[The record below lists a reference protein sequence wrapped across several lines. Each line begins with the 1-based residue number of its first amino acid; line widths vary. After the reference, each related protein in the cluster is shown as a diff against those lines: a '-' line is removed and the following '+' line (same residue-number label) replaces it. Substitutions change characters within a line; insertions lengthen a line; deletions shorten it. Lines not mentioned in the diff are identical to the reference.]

1 MIIDRIA
8 RTVMEN
14 FEESEAIIAI
24 ADRDGCYVSSKTDE
38 FEGVFADPQI
48 LDGICSQID
57 DGCEPATSV
66 IGGYFVAGY
75 SINSN
80 GYAIL
85 LVPNYTSEKAA
96 AYHDLAEIVLKQVA
110 MLAENAITEAQ
121 ASIFT
126 HSSELLAVSSN

>member
-14 FEESEAIIAI
+14 FEESEAILAI
-24 ADRDGCYVSSKTDE
+24 ADRDGSYVSSKTDD
-38 FEGVFADPQI
+38 FESVFADPQI

-66 IGGYFVAGY
+66 VGGYFVAGY
-75 SINSN
+75 SINIS

-85 LVPNYTSEKAA
+85 LIPNYSPEKAL
-96 AYHDLAEIVLKQVA
+96 AYHDLAEIILKQVA
-110 MLAENAITEAQ
+110 MLAENAIIQPET
-121 ASIFT
+121 SIFSQ
-126 HSSELLAVSSN
+126 SSELLATASN

>member
-24 ADRDGCYVSSKTDE
+24 ADRGGSYVSSKTDE
-38 FEGVFADPQI
+38 FESVFADPRI

-57 DGCEPATSV
+57 DGCEPAATV
-66 IGGYFVAGY
+66 IGKYFVAGY
-75 SINSN
+75 SINSA

-85 LVPNYTSEKAA
+85 LIPNYSPEKAS
-96 AYHDLAEIVLKQVA
+96 AYHDLAEVILKQVS
-110 MLAENAITEAQ
+110 MLVKNAITEPRI
-121 ASIFT
+121 SRFD
-126 HSSELLAVSSN
+126 HSSELLAIASN